1 MEARQ
6 QNQASGLVDVRMHNE
21 ERKVKGDAV
30 SDHVQSM
37 LTPAPVLPAF
47 VTPKQ
52 GWVTISQN
60 FSGNGKVRDTRGQTD
75 QRLRRYYLTMDSPYR
90 PT

>member
-6 QNQASGLVDVRMHNE
+6 QNQASGIVDVRMHNE

-30 SDHVQSM
+30 SDHVQR
-37 LTPAPVLPAF
+37 
-47 VTPKQ
+47 
-52 GWVTISQN
+52 
-60 FSGNGKVRDTRGQTD
+60 NGKVRDTRGQTD